1 MNGLIFGDVDVDD
14 YIFALTKLIRLGDI
28 AFVLEAQEDEDNIG
42 NLIYW
47 QEYWAEIQDAYSK
60 YPSEFHPGA
69 SRQNNPRE
77 DPVFKSEKLDIS
89 TNGENFSL
97 DVFYPMNYAAI
108 WAVACHSKSSELFI
122 LFDRES
128 MKGDADKFLR
138 QTGVLNAVFGNVY
151 YSNKE
156 MYRRGEYFK
165 AIDEFVLGTEFCM
178 FNDLGS
184 DWGYQ
189 PVLFVKNE
197 PVFSELSRAFG
208 VNGKTTPFSWEE
220 MFSYRDYKLDMKKL
234 EEERALPEKNRE
246 AEG

>member
-1 MNGLIFGDVDVDD
+1 MNGLIFGAVDVDD

-28 AFVLEAQEDEDNIG
+28 AFALEAQEDGGNIDG
-42 NLIYW
+42 LMGW
-47 QEYWAEIQDAYSK
+47 REYWISTQNAYLENNVESK
-60 YPSEFHPGA
+60 PGA

-77 DPVFKSEKLDIS
+77 DPVFQSEKLDIS
-89 TNGENFSL
+89 INGENFSL

-108 WAVACHSKSSELFI
+108 WALACHCTASELFI
-122 LFDRES
+122 LVDRES
-128 MKGDADKFLR
+128 MKGDADKFFR

-151 YSNKE
+151 FSNKE
-156 MYRRGEYFK
+156 MYQRGEYFK
-165 AIDEFVLGTEFCM
+165 TIDEFVLGTEFCM

-208 VNGKTTPFSWEE
+208 AKEKTTPFSWEE

-234 EEERALPEKNRE
+234 EEERALLEKNRE

>member
-1 MNGLIFGDVDVDD
+1 MNGLIFGRVDIDD
-14 YIFALTKLIRLGDI
+14 YIFTLTKLIRLGDI
-28 AFVLEAQEDEDNIG
+28 AFVLEAREGVDNIDY
-42 NLIYW
+42 LMFW
-47 QEYWAEIQDAYSK
+47 QEYWTEMQGAYSK
-60 YPSEFHPGA
+60 CPDQFAPSA
-69 SRQNNPRE
+69 SRRNNPRE
-77 DPVFKSEKLDIS
+77 DPVFQSEKLGIS
-89 TNGENFSL
+89 INGEDIF
-97 DVFYPMNYAAI
+97 VEVIYPINYAAI

-122 LFDRES
+122 LVDRES
-128 MKGDADKFLR
+128 MKGDADKFFR

-151 YSNKE
+151 FSNKE
-156 MYRRGEYFK
+156 MYQRGEYFK
-165 AIDEFVLGTEFCM
+165 TIDEFVLGTEFCM

-208 VNGKTTPFSWEE
+208 AKEKTTPFSWEE

-234 EEERALPEKNRE
+234 EEERALLEKNRE